1 MAFVPP
7 PLAMTPPSQFGSIA
21 LYRENAPRSGH
32 IGPSSSSCY
41 AAPPLR
47 FGRFAVTTPL
57 RCGLFAFM
65 VFAAQ
70 RRLDSR
76 SCAARTML
84 RESLRHFTERSDAVR

>member
-1 MAFVPP
+1 MGLPVR
-7 PLAMTPPSQFGSIA
+7 SESHA

-32 IGPSSSSCY
+32 IGPSSSSCC

-57 RCGLFAFM
+57 RCGHFAFV

-76 SCAARTML
+76 SCTARTMV
-84 RESLRHFTERSDAVR
+84 RESLRNVDGEGSDAVR